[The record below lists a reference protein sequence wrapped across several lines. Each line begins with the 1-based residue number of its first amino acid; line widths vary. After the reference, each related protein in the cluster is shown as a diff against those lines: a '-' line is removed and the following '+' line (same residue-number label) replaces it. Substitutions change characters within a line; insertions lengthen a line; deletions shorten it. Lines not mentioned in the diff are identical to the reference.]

1 MQIVKVDGYSKIVP
15 KIDFLT
21 GIYSTKK
28 TSQMRDPTF
37 QHKVSVS
44 SSVGYIVYTVVDI
57 FTCIW
62 YLVFTLIVNKWN
74 PYFLFKVG

>member
-1 MQIVKVDGYSKIVP
+1 MQIVKVDGYSIIVP

-62 YLVFTLIVNKWN
+62 YIFGIYTYCQQMKS
-74 PYFLFKVG
+74 LFFI